1 MTYKEK
7 NNAPN
12 NTTVIILKINSFV
25 SMVNKN
31 SGMTSCHISE
41 I

>member
-12 NTTVIILKINSFV
+12 NTTVIILKTNSFV
-25 SMVNKN
+25 SMVNKI
-31 SGMTSCHISE
+31 SGMNACHI
-41 I
+41 